1 MSITSFMKIKASVL
15 LIVLLGAT
23 FTLFAQDEDV
33 APTISEATFREVVQ
47 RILVYKFRPRKVERV
62 VLLGGKEIKESWLP
76 KINGVKFRLLTEGE
90 VEDLG
95 RDVFFFTQPT
105 LEKGTYEIALGFGN
119 PHCDYVGDGWS
130 FRVTK
135 TRTRL
140 WPVGSVGGGCGGGY
154 SIGEPGSLNTYPNE
168 LKEYRFFDVGKL
180 KGLKLTISDREDVK
194 RNFGGC
200 FELCSWD
207 ERWEVY
213 FSYFGEV
220 SFEKSVGDRKIRY
233 EARPDLVGK
242 LSSISFRPTS
252 TILFDKV
259 VFPSQFQKQNGY
271 SAAHD
276 GKGGGTNTSYFEYSD
291 RYGLEYSV
299 LDEISLTTVKDLKWT
314 SGQLMSI
321 NYKIPEKLEE
331 KMFVESN

>member
-1 MSITSFMKIKASVL
+1 MKIKASVL

-23 FTLFAQDEDV
+23 FTHFAQDEDV
-33 APTISEATFREVVQ
+33 APTIPEATFREVVQ
-47 RILVYKFRPRKVERV
+47 RILVYKFRPRKVEKVV
-62 VLLGGKEIKESWLP
+62 VLGAQGINKSWLP
-76 KINGVKFRLLTEGE
+76 KIKGVSFRLLTEPQI
-90 VEDLG
+90 EDLG

-105 LEKGTYEIALGFGN
+105 LEKETYEIALGFGN

-154 SIGEPGSLNTYPNE
+154 SIGEPGPLNTYPNE
-168 LKEYRFFDVGKL
+168 LKGYRFFDKDKL
-180 KGLKLTISDREDVK
+180 QGLKLTISNREDVK

-200 FELCSWD
+200 FDRCSWD
-207 ERWEVY
+207 EKWEVY

-220 SFEKSVGDRKIRY
+220 SFEKTVDDRKIRY

-242 LSSISFRPTS
+242 LSSISFRPKS
-252 TILFDKV
+252 TILFNKV
-259 VFPSQFQKQNGY
+259 VFPSQFQKQSGY

-276 GKGGGTNTSYFEYSD
+276 GMGGGTNTSHFEYSD

-299 LDEISLTTVKDLKWT
+299 LDRISLTTVMDLKWT

-331 KMFVESN
+331 TMFVESN